1 MQYPFT
7 MRHLLVFLLFLLF
20 SISVISCK
28 KESANVQLAPLAGY
42 YPLQVGNS
50 YTYRLD
56 STVYLA
62 FGTTIATISYIAK
75 DSVVSAYNDNT
86 GRASYL
92 VYRYLTDT
100 LMKAAYA
107 YSSAYSILPTGKTI
121 EVTDDNNLHFI
132 NLVQPITAGTAW
144 LGNAYIDT
152 KSITT
157 DLAYMD
163 NWNYTYQNINTPFTV
178 LKGSIDSTVTVLG
191 IDEIRPDDRSFDPQ
205 YFKQRD
211 YSEEVYAK
219 GVGLIYKEFTH
230 WVWQPSDNINP
241 GHYEDGSYGIK
252 LNLVDYSI
260 K

>member
-1 MQYPFT
+1 
-7 MRHLLVFLLFLLF
+7 MRQLFVFLVFLSF
-20 SISVISCK
+20 STGIISCK
-28 KESANVQLAPLAGY
+28 KESADIQLAPLTDY

-56 STVYLA
+56 STVYLS
-62 FGTTIATISYIAK
+62 FGSIITTVSYLAK
-75 DSVVSAYNDNT
+75 DSIVDTYNDNT
-86 GRASYL
+86 GRPAFL

-100 LMKAAYA
+100 LIKAPFTYNTV
-107 YSSAYSILPTGKTI
+107 YSITPTGKTI
-121 EVTDDNNLHFI
+121 EVTDANNLHFI
-132 NLVQPITAGTAW
+132 NLAQPVTTGTTW
-144 LGNAYIDT
+144 IGNAYIDT

-163 NWNYTYQNINTPFTV
+163 NWNYNYQNINAPFMV
-178 LKGSIDSTVTVLG
+178 LKGTIDSTITVLA
-191 IDEIRPDDRSFDPQ
+191 IDETRPDDSPFDPQ

-211 YSEEVYAK
+211 YAEEVYAK
-219 GVGLIYKEFTH
+219 GIGLIYKEFTH

-252 LNLVDYSI
+252 LNLVDYSV

>member
-1 MQYPFT
+1 
-7 MRHLLVFLLFLLF
+7 MRHLLVFLLSLVF
-20 SISVISCK
+20 SICIISCK
-28 KESANVQLAPLAGY
+28 KELADVQLAPLTNY
-42 YPLQVGNS
+42 YSLQVGNS

-62 FGTTIATISYIAK
+62 FGTSIATVSYMAK
-75 DSVVSAYNDNT
+75 DSVVSTYNDNT
-86 GRASYL
+86 GRTVFL

-100 LMKAAYA
+100 LMKAPFA
-107 YSSAYSILPTGKTI
+107 YSSAYSILPTRNTI
-121 EVTDDNNLHFI
+121 EVTDANNIHFI
-132 NLVQPITAGTAW
+132 NLVQPITAGTTW

-152 KSITT
+152 KSLTT

-163 NWNYTYQNINTPFTV
+163 SWNYTYQNINAPFTV
-178 LKGSIDSTVTVLG
+178 LKGSIDSTITVLG
-191 IDEIRPDDRSFDPQ
+191 IDETRPDDSPFDPQ

-211 YSEEVYAK
+211 YAEEVYAK

-252 LNLVDYSI
+252 MNLVDYDI

>member
-1 MQYPFT
+1 
-7 MRHLLVFLLFLLF
+7 MRHLLVFLIFLVF
-20 SISVISCK
+20 STSIISCK
-28 KESANVQLAPLAGY
+28 KETADVKLPPLNDY

-56 STVYLA
+56 STIYIA
-62 FGTTIATISYIAK
+62 FGTAISTVSYMAK
-75 DSVVSAYNDNT
+75 DSIISTYNDNT
-86 GRASYL
+86 ERTAYL

-100 LMKAAYA
+100 SIKAPFTYN
-107 YSSAYSILPTGKTI
+107 SAYSIIPTGKNI
-121 EVTDDNNLHFI
+121 EVTDANNLHFI
-132 NLVQPITAGTAW
+132 NLAQPITTNTTW
-144 LGNAYIDT
+144 LGNSYIDT

-163 NWNYTYQNINTPFTV
+163 NWNYAYQNINAPFTV
-178 LKGSIDSTVTVLG
+178 LKGGIDSTITVLG
-191 IDEIRPDDRSFDPQ
+191 IDETRPDDSPFDPQ

-211 YSEEVYAK
+211 YAEEVYAK

-252 LNLVDYSI
+252 LNLVDYSV